1 MGVLVP
7 LPIGIYIYPY
17 SMGPKVLYRILMNER
32 MQPLSPLL
40 LTLEASKR
48 IHSHSHTCV
57 FDLPSEQMVKHCPGM
72 RRNELRKLDMPIP

>member
-7 LPIGIYIYPY
+7 LPIRMDIY
-17 SMGPKVLYRILMNER
+17 SNLGPKVLHRFLRNER

-40 LTLEASKR
+40 QTQEASKR

-57 FDLPSEQMVKHCPGM
+57 FDLPSEQMVKHCLGM